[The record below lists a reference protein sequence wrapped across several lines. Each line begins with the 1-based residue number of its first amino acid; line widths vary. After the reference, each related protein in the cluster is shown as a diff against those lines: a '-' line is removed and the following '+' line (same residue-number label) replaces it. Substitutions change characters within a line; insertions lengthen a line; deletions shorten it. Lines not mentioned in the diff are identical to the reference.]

1 MLFITRY
8 LRVNYAHGTQGAFLQ
23 SGFRKGHELNKQ
35 IYKEDSRHILHN
47 YEKYLDNYTTE
58 SLL

>member
-1 MLFITRY
+1 